1 MIRYLKAVLTALA
14 LAAALPVSASEANQT
29 CAALFD
35 TQVRKLH
42 SKASLDLCALTAK
55 RTTLI
60 VNTASRCGYT
70 GQFKGLETLYQRY
83 KAQGLMIIGFPS
95 DDFRQELDDEADT
108 AKVCY
113 INYGVTFPMAATSG
127 VKGPGANPLFKALG
141 NASEAPGWN
150 FNKYLV
156 SADGSQIQHFPASSK
171 PLGGELEKAIKA
183 ALQTPT
189 RGQ

>member
-1 MIRYLKAVLTALA
+1 MIRTLKAALI
-14 LAAALPVSASEANQT
+14 ALPLAVSIPAHASD
-29 CAALFD
+29 CPALFD

-42 SKASLDLCALTAK
+42 SKASLDLCELTRD

-70 GQFKGLETLYQRY
+70 GQFKGLETLYQHY
-83 KAQGLMIIGFPS
+83 KDQGLVVIGFPS

-113 INYGVTFPMAATSG
+113 INYGVTFPMAATSK
-127 VKGPGANPLFKALG
+127 VKGSSANPVFQALS
-141 NASEAPGWN
+141 NATEAPGWN

-156 SADGSQIQHFPASSK
+156 SPDGKNIRHFPASAK
-171 PLGGELEKAIKA
+171 PLGGELENAIKA
-183 ALQTPT
+183 TLQTPT
-189 RGQ
+189 LGQ

>member
-1 MIRYLKAVLTALA
+1 MIRPLKPLLTLLIALPLTLP
-14 LAAALPVSASEANQT
+14 LAAQADS

-42 SKASLDLCALTAK
+42 AKDSLDLCALTAN
-55 RTTLI
+55 RTTLV

-70 GQFKGLETLYQRY
+70 GQFKGLEALYQRY
-83 KAQGLMIIGFPS
+83 KDQGLVVIGFPS

-113 INYGVTFPMAATSG
+113 INYGVTFPMAATSK
-127 VKGPGANPLFKALG
+127 VKGDDANPVFQALAK
-141 NASEAPGWN
+141 ASEEPGWN

-156 SADGSQIQHFPASSK
+156 SADGSQIEHFPASAK
-171 PLGGELEKAIKA
+171 PLDGELERAIQA

-189 RGQ
+189 SGQ